1 MIAVA
6 SAPVDAK
13 PTPPEVPQTESS
25 TQGDSASSPVNDK
38 EAESEKP
45 SSTLAQ
51 VFMQKKLMLQ
61 KSALKLKNYM
71 YFIFNSFIY
80 AF

>member
-6 SAPVDAK
+6 SAPVTAE
-13 PTPPEVPQTESS
+13 PTPPEVAQTESS
-25 TQGDSASSPVNDK
+25 TEGDSASSPVNDK
-38 EAESEKP
+38 EAEPEKP

-51 VFMQKKLMLQ
+51 VFMQTKLILQ
-61 KSALKLKNYM
+61 KSELRQKNYM